1 MNTITKKDL
10 MEVLEQYE
18 DDMPIVLEYM
28 GCDVELYHGD
38 CFKVSDINCTDKA
51 IYLEFR

>member
-10 MEVLEQYE
+10 IEILEQYE
-18 DDMPIVLEYM
+18 EDIPIIVEYM
-28 GCDVELYHGD
+28 GCDLELNHGD
-38 CFKVSDINCTDKA
+38 CFKTTDIYSTDKA